1 MPIVSDSRTT
11 LEAKHKNMMKDI
23 LSNTRTKSTGK
34 KIQELR
40 ERLGRTKDWN
50 ERCDIDA
57 QIEELTKSM
66 EYEHDDV
73 EYMLSVVPVIQ
84 RYTGDASVDAEDNQ
98 TRFAGSFATSKVNA
112 DKGKMYDEY
121 LNITEKVPLGAEAH
135 CTYTCTKCDEPR
147 VMSLAEATMICPK
160 CGDAEINFEMGAHNM
175 SYDQEINSD
184 VNICFAYKRIN
195 HFNEWMAQFQAKES
209 TFIPDEI
216 LESLRYEFKKTR
228 IKNASEITHKKVKG
242 ILKKLKYN
250 KYYEHV
256 PQITNM
262 LSGVSPPKMSSQL
275 EEQLR
280 NMFRDIQEPFEKH
293 KPKGR
298 SNFLSYGYCLY
309 KFCELLGHDE
319 FLDSFP
325 LLKSREKLYQ
335 QDCIF
340 KSVCNDL
347 GWEFIPTV

>member
-1 MPIVSDSRTT
+1 MPIISDTRTT
-11 LEAKHKNMMKDI
+11 LEAKHKSVVKNL
-23 LSNTRTKSTGK
+23 LSHDNVHEKREKMEALRK
-34 KIQELR
+34 KLDDATTWE
-40 ERLGRTKDWN
+40 
-50 ERCDIDA
+50 ERCDIDS
-57 QIEELTKSM
+57 QITRIENELS
-66 EYEHDDV
+66 YEHSDID
-73 EYMLSVVPVIQ
+73 YMLSVAPIIQ
-84 RYTGDASVDAEDNQ
+84 RYTSESSTSGDQRVVS
-98 TRFAGSFATSKVNA
+98 GSFVHTRGTSER
-112 DKGKMYDEY
+112 GKMYDEY
-121 LNITEKVPLGAEAH
+121 LSITENAPLQTESN
-135 CTYTCTKCDEPR
+135 CTYTCKACNEPR
-147 VMSLAEATMICPK
+147 IMSLAEATMICPT

-175 SYDQEINSD
+175 SYDQEVNSD

-209 TFIPDEI
+209 TYIPPDI
-216 LESLRYEFKKTR
+216 IDALRVELKKIR
-228 IKNASEITHKKVKG
+228 ISDMTQITQKRVKEL
-242 ILKKLKYN
+242 LKKLKYN
-250 KYYEHV
+250 KFYEHV

-262 LSGVSPPKMSSQL
+262 LSGISPPTMTPHL

-340 KSVCNDL
+340 RKICDEL
-347 GWEFIPTV
+347 DWEFIPTV

>member
-1 MPIVSDSRTT
+1 MPIISDSRTT
-11 LEAKHKNMMKDI
+11 LEAKHKSVVKNLLTQDNIQQKM
-23 LSNTRTKSTGK
+23 TKIDTLK
-34 KIQELR
+34 KRLQESIS
-40 ERLGRTKDWN
+40 WN
-50 ERCDIDA
+50 EKCDIDA
-57 QIEELTKSM
+57 QIEKIENEMS
-66 EYEHDDV
+66 YEHNDID
-73 EYMLSVVPVIQ
+73 YMLSVAPIIQ
-84 RYTGDASVDAEDNQ
+84 RYTSDSNASGSNGQSVMN
-98 TRFAGSFATSKVNA
+98 GSFVHTKGNN
-112 DKGKMYDEY
+112 DRGKMYDEY
-121 LNITEKVPLGAEAH
+121 LSITENAPTHSESH
-135 CTYTCTKCDEPR
+135 CTYTCKKCNVPR
-147 VMSLAEATMICPK
+147 IMSLAEATMICPC
-160 CGDAEINFEMGAHNM
+160 CGDAEINFEMGTQNM
-175 SYDQEINSD
+175 SYDQEVNSD

-209 TFIPDEI
+209 TYIPPDVLDALR
-216 LESLRYEFKKTR
+216 LELKKIR
-228 IKNASEITHKKVKG
+228 ITDMTQITQKRVKDL
-242 ILKKLKYN
+242 LKKLKYN
-250 KYYEHV
+250 KFYEHV

-262 LSGVSPPKMSSQL
+262 LSGISPPTMTPHL

-340 KSVCNDL
+340 KKICIDL
-347 GWEFIPTV
+347 QWEFIPTV

>member
-1 MPIVSDSRTT
+1 MPITDSRTT
-11 LEAKHKNMMKDI
+11 LEARHNSKLHDIISCSNIKKEVTRMNWLKNELVNATDWE
-23 LSNTRTKSTGK
+23 K
-34 KIQELR
+34 KCAL
-40 ERLGRTKDWN
+40 
-50 ERCDIDA
+50 DA
-57 QIEELTKSM
+57 QIESCERIIG
-66 EYEHDDV
+66 YEHNSID
-73 EYMLSVVPVIQ
+73 YMLSVVPIIQ
-84 RYTGDASVDAEDNQ
+84 RYTDEVEDADDQHEVIGIFVHKKGNH
-98 TRFAGSFATSKVNA
+98 
-112 DKGKMYDEY
+112 DKGKMYDEFM
-121 LNITEKVPLGAEAH
+121 NVTENVPLSNEVQ
-135 CTYTCTKCDEPR
+135 CTYTCTKCNIPR
-147 VMSLAEATMICPK
+147 IMSFAEATMICPQ
-160 CGDAEINFEMGAHNM
+160 CGDAEMNFEMGAQNM

-209 TFIPDEI
+209 TYIPQDI
-216 LESLRYEFKKTR
+216 LNSLRYEFKKARVT
-228 IKNASEITHKKVKG
+228 NMADITQKRVKEL
-242 ILKKLKYN
+242 LKKLKYN
-250 KYYEHV
+250 KFYEHV

-262 LSGVSPPKMSSQL
+262 LSGVTPPTMSPQL
-275 EEQLR
+275 EETLR

-340 KSVCNDL
+340 KNICKEL
-347 GWEFIPTV
+347 QWEFLPTI

>member
-11 LEAKHKNMMKDI
+11 LEAKHKTMMKDI
-23 LSNTRTKSTGK
+23 LSNNSSTLANK
-34 KIQELR
+34 KIDALKKKLEAA
-40 ERLGRTKDWN
+40 TDWN
-50 ERCDIDA
+50 EKCDIDA
-57 QIEELTKSM
+57 QIEELAKSM
-66 EYEHDDV
+66 EYENDEV

-84 RYTGDASVDAEDNQ
+84 RYTGDTTVDAEGQ
-98 TRFAGSFATSKVNA
+98 ETRFAGSFVTSKVNA

-121 LNITEKVPLGAEAH
+121 LNITENVPMCAESH
-135 CTYTCTKCDEPR
+135 CTYTCTRCNEPR

-160 CGDAEINFEMGAHNM
+160 CGDAEINFEMGTQNM
-175 SYDQEINSD
+175 SYDQEVNSD
-184 VNICFAYKRIN
+184 VNICFAYKRIK

-209 TFIPDEI
+209 TFVPEEI
-216 LESLRYEFKKTR
+216 LDALRYEFKKTR
-228 IKNASEITHKKVKG
+228 IQNTSEITHKKVKD

-319 FLDSFP
+319 FLDRFP

-340 KSVCNDL
+340 KSICNEL

>member
-1 MPIVSDSRTT
+1 MPIVTDTRTT
-11 LEAKHKNMMKDI
+11 LEAKHKTMMKDI
-23 LSNTRTKSTGK
+23 LSNASSNGANK
-34 KIQELR
+34 KIEALR
-40 ERLGRTKDWN
+40 AKLKRTNDWN
-50 ERCDIDA
+50 ERCEIDS
-57 QIEELTKSM
+57 QIEELKKSM
-66 EYEHDDV
+66 EYEHNDID
-73 EYMLSVVPVIQ
+73 YMLSVVPIIQ
-84 RYTGDASVDAEDNQ
+84 RYTGESSHEPSDE
-98 TRFAGSFATSKVNA
+98 TTCFAGSFATSKMNA
-112 DKGKMYDEY
+112 DKGKMYEEY
-121 LNITEKVPLGAEAH
+121 LNVTENVPLGAESH
-135 CTYTCTKCDEPR
+135 CTYTCTKCSEPR

-160 CGDAEINFEMGAHNM
+160 CGDAEINFEMGAQNM
-175 SYDQEINSD
+175 SYDQEVNSD

-209 TFIPDEI
+209 TFIPDEV
-216 LESLRYEFKKTR
+216 LDALRYEFKKSR
-228 IKNASEITHKKVKG
+228 IQNTAEITHKKVKDV
-242 ILKKLKYN
+242 LKKLKYN
-250 KYYEHV
+250 KFYEHV

-319 FLDSFP
+319 FLDRFP

-340 KSVCNDL
+340 KSICGDL

>member
-1 MPIVSDSRTT
+1 MPIISDTRTT
-11 LEAKHKNMMKDI
+11 LEAKHKSVVKNL
-23 LSNTRTKSTGK
+23 LSHDNVQQKRD
-34 KIQELR
+34 KIEELR
-40 ERLGRTKDWN
+40 KKLTEASSWA
-50 ERCDIDA
+50 ERCDIDS
-57 QIEELTKSM
+57 QIEKIENELS
-66 EYEHDDV
+66 YEHSDID
-73 EYMLSVVPVIQ
+73 YMLSVAPIIQ
-84 RYTGDASVDAEDNQ
+84 RYTSESSTGGDHRVVS
-98 TRFAGSFATSKVNA
+98 GSFVHTKGTNER
-112 DKGKMYDEY
+112 GKMYDEY
-121 LNITEKVPLGAEAH
+121 LSITENAPIQTESH
-135 CTYTCTKCDEPR
+135 CTYTCKACNEPR
-147 VMSLAEATMICPK
+147 IMSLAEATMICPT

-175 SYDQEINSD
+175 SYDQEVNSD

-209 TFIPDEI
+209 TYIPPDI
-216 LESLRYEFKKTR
+216 IDALRVELKKIR
-228 IKNASEITHKKVKG
+228 ISDMTQITQKRVKEL
-242 ILKKLKYN
+242 LKKLKYN
-250 KYYEHV
+250 KFYEHV

-262 LSGVSPPKMSSQL
+262 LSGISPPTMTPHL

-340 KSVCNDL
+340 KKICDEL
-347 GWEFIPTV
+347 DWEFIPTV

>member
-1 MPIVSDSRTT
+1 MPIITDSRTT
-11 LEAKHKNMMKDI
+11 LEAKHTSVLTGLLTKQNVQKNIDSIRNLKM
-23 LSNTRTKSTGK
+23 LFEKSTNW
-34 KIQELR
+34 QE
-40 ERLGRTKDWN
+40 K
-50 ERCDIDA
+50 CDIDA
-57 QIEELTKSM
+57 QINRLELEMS
-66 EYEHDDV
+66 YEHNDID
-73 EYMLSVVPVIQ
+73 YMLSVAPIIQ
-84 RYTGDASVDAEDNQ
+84 RYTADTHVDNENSDEHVMGNFIQ
-98 TRFAGSFATSKVNA
+98 SKGNN
-112 DKGKMYDEY
+112 DRGKMYDAY
-121 LNITEKVPLGAEAH
+121 LSITENAPVTSESQ
-135 CTYTCTKCDEPR
+135 CTYTCKKCHEPR
-147 VMSLAEATMICPK
+147 IMSLAEATMICPM

-175 SYDQEINSD
+175 SYDQEVNSD

-209 TFIPDEI
+209 TFIPQEI
-216 LESLRYEFKKTR
+216 IDSLRYELKKIR
-228 IKNASEITHKKVKG
+228 ISDMTHITQKKVKDL
-242 ILKKLKYN
+242 LKKLKFN

-262 LSGVSPPKMSSQL
+262 LSGVSPPTMPSHV

-280 NMFRDIQEPFEKH
+280 NMFRDIQEPFERH

-340 KSVCNDL
+340 KKICDDL
-347 GWEFIPTV
+347 EWEFLPTV